1 MTYLQL
7 VNKVLIRLRENE
19 VTSVQETPYS
29 KLIGE
34 FVNVVKREVE
44 DAYNWSS
51 MRTTITATTT
61 TGIYSY
67 ELTGSTTRCRVL
79 DVYND
84 TDDTEMFYQTTRWFD
99 KQFQASVPQEGSPYN
114 YNFNGV
120 TTDGDH
126 QVDVYPIP
134 DGVYSL
140 RFNIVKPQADLDADS
155 DIINIPYQLVVEGA
169 LARAISERGD
179 DGGYTEQELRYNRIL
194 GDYISNEAGLRP
206 EETTWYLA

>member
-19 VTSVQETPYS
+19 VSSVQETPYS

-44 DAYNWSS
+44 DAYNWSTL
-51 MRTTITATTT
+51 RTTITANTVA
-61 TGIYSY
+61 GVHSY
-67 ELTGSTTRCRVL
+67 TLTGSTTRCRFI

-84 TDDTEMFYQTTRWFD
+84 TDNTEMFYQTTRWFD
-99 KQFQASVPQEGSPYN
+99 KQFQGSVPTEGSPYN
-114 YNFNGV
+114 YNPNGV
-120 TTDGDH
+120 SADGDH
-126 QVDVYPIP
+126 IVDVYPVP
-134 DGVYSL
+134 DGGYSL
-140 RFNIVKPQADLDADS
+140 RFNIVKPQADLEADG
-155 DIINIPYQLVVEGA
+155 DVILVPYQLVIEGA

-179 DGGYTEQELRYNRIL
+179 DGGYSEQEMRYNRVL